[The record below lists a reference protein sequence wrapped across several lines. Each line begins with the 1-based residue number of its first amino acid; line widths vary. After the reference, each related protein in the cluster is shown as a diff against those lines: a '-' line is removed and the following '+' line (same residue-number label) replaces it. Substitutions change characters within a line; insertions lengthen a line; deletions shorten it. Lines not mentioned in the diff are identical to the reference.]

1 MRRIACV
8 ALMVIVLSSA
18 GHPDAAGAD
27 VIWAGGSHKMS
38 NNSNPCSFVD
48 AFILLHR
55 LDDMALFTQP
65 ALTLKGGEI
74 GFDLGFGGRSPLM
87 NGEIVGGWNLFV
99 DYTSDNSHKRL
110 GTGVE
115 VFHPNLSGHMNLY
128 LPLSDEKGGEEALAG
143 IDVTLGIPVPNAP
156 FVSVW
161 PGVYYYAGK
170 DAEDKGGVSMALRVQ
185 PIRPVVLTLGGR
197 NDALQAGRDESELF
211 VRLDFTVPFDRLGKD
226 LFSAYRPEYPLDVR
240 GLMDTRVVREEFITI
255 EHKRR

>member
-87 NGEIVGGWNLFV
+87 NGEIVGG
-99 DYTSDNSHKRL
+99 
-110 GTGVE
+110 GTC
-115 VFHPNLSGHMNLY
+115 LSITPRTTPTRG
-128 LPLSDEKGGEEALAG
+128 SEQ
-143 IDVTLGIPVPNAP
+143 
-156 FVSVW
+156 
-161 PGVYYYAGK
+161 
-170 DAEDKGGVSMALRVQ
+170 ALR
-185 PIRPVVLTLGGR
+185 
-197 NDALQAGRDESELF
+197 S
-211 VRLDFTVPFDRLGKD
+211 FTRTSP
-226 LFSAYRPEYPLDVR
+226 A
-240 GLMDTRVVREEFITI
+240 T
-255 EHKRR
+255 